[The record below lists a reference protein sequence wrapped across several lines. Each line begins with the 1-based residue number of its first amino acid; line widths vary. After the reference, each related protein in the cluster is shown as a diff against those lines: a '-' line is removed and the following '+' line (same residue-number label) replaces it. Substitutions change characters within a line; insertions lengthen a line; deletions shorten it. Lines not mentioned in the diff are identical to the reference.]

1 MKERRPSISKHQNQP
16 KRSLLPSWFP
26 GRKGQRLGTPSE
38 RKLLTRIKIRDYSNP
53 MDDSWIF
60 EVIEKRKPVALN
72 GSPLYWFTPEEIE
85 VYDFRFETKFVDCR
99 EEEAIKVPVF

>member
-1 MKERRPSISKHQNQP
+1 
-16 KRSLLPSWFP
+16 
-26 GRKGQRLGTPSE
+26 
-38 RKLLTRIKIRDYSNP
+38 

-60 EVIEKRKPVALN
+60 EVIEKRKPVAFN